1 MRKSS
6 KGHPLPEQG
15 NKQFGVLHSAA
26 GPGEAVVHRPPIG
39 LCSCPRGREL
49 SQSHQ
54 NLFQPGL
61 KNPEMETLEA
71 PGRGH
76 SYAGSTCPDRFVT

>member
-26 GPGEAVVHRPPIG
+26 GPGEAVVHRP
-39 LCSCPRGREL
+39 LL
-49 SQSHQ
+49 
-54 NLFQPGL
+54 
-61 KNPEMETLEA
+61 A
-71 PGRGH
+71 
-76 SYAGSTCPDRFVT
+76 FVHMSSGEGIKPKPSEPFPTRTKESRDGNT